1 MKECYKRWS
10 CPRTSQSLYYTR
22 MYCVKQTV
30 LELPRKGSKSWATEF
45 YTPCIQP
52 DFEVLVSWLT
62 HLGSLC
68 HSPTLK
74 PEFFWLIPTCP
85 PKLQYLILQVA
96 FPDLQA
102 WFCCPLL
109 RSHIALCS
117 DSQQGVKVP
126 HPQGTFGNVW
136 RHFWLSQL
144 AWEQAT
150 IGICWVK
157 GKNTLEHP
165 IIHRK
170 PSLHHSQEL
179 RSLKC
184 QEGWGWGTL
193 PSNDFSHQL
202 SLLL

>member
-1 MKECYKRWS
+1 MTCCCQVVEPRFRSWDSPSKAHILYERVLQTLKRWS

-62 HLGSLC
+62 HLDSLC

-102 WFCCPLL
+102 WFCYPLL
-109 RSHIALCS
+109 WSHIALCS

-144 AWEQAT
+144 AWEQVFA
-150 IGICWVK
+150 
-157 GKNTLEHP
+157 E
-165 IIHRK
+165 
-170 PSLHHSQEL
+170 
-179 RSLKC
+179 
-184 QEGWGWGTL
+184 
-193 PSNDFSHQL
+193 
-202 SLLL
+202 